1 MFNKIKGQ
9 NGAISNLKAAIA
21 NQRVAQAYLF
31 HGGPGTGKFTTA
43 LGFGMALNCLAQSEY
58 RPCGQCS
65 SCRKFL
71 ALDHPDLLYVFP
83 SSNLKLSLEGEIG
96 NPEARKEYDEYMQL
110 KRESPW
116 EQYRFS
122 TNTMI
127 RIESINWL
135 IRRLSLSVHEARRR
149 LCLIENAD
157 QMNTESQNAF
167 LKTLEEPPA
176 DTVIILTS
184 SQPSK
189 LLPTVVSRCQPLRF
203 QDLAPGVMEDVLCDE
218 FHIPREQAR
227 AAAHISAG
235 NIKRAIRFAQ
245 NESSELRAQ
254 AFEILQMTSEGKD
267 LALFRY
273 IQALPKS
280 FNAESAIGVLRYIEM
295 FIGDLAL
302 IADAP
307 QQIVN
312 IDKED
317 FLKSLREKLA
327 GIDPAELGDRIL
339 DFTKTVEDYTRRLQG
354 NINPRL
360 VMINMC
366 THLKKL
372 LSP

>member
-9 NGAISNLKAAIA
+9 NGALSNLKAAIA
-21 NQRVAQAYLF
+21 NERVAQAYLF
-31 HGGPGTGKFTTA
+31 HGSPGTGKFTTA
-43 LGFGMALNCLAQSEY
+43 LSFGMALNCLAQSEY

-83 SSNLKLSLEGEIG
+83 TPNLSLSPEGEIG
-96 NPEARKEYDEYMQL
+96 NREAKKEYDEYVKL

-127 RIESINWL
+127 RIESVNWL

-157 QMNTESQNAF
+157 QMNIDSQNAF

-176 DTVIILTS
+176 DTVIILIS
-184 SQPSK
+184 SQPSR

-203 QDLAPGVMEDVLCDE
+203 QSLAPRVIEDVLCDD

-235 NIKRAIRFAQ
+235 NLKRAIRFAQ

-254 AFEILQMTSEGKD
+254 AFEILQLAADGKD
-267 LALFRY
+267 LALFRN
-273 IQALPKS
+273 IQALPRQ
-280 FNAESAIGVLRYIEM
+280 FTAESAIGVLRYVTM

-302 IADAP
+302 IEDAP
-307 QQIVN
+307 EQIVN
-312 IDKED
+312 IDKES
-317 FLKSLREKLA
+317 FLTTLRERLA
-327 GIDPAELGDRIL
+327 SLDPAEIGDRAL
-339 DFTKTVEDYTRRLQG
+339 VFTKNVEDYIHRLQG
-354 NINPRL
+354 NVNPRL
-360 VMINMC
+360 VMMNLC
-366 THLKKL
+366 LDLKTL
-372 LSP
+372 LTS

>member
-31 HGGPGTGKFTTA
+31 HGGAGTGKFTTA

-65 SCRKFL
+65 SCRKFQ
-71 ALDHPDLLYVFP
+71 ALDHPDLLYIFP

-96 NPEARKEYDEYMQL
+96 NPDAKKEYDEYMQL

-122 TNTMI
+122 SNTMI

-135 IRRLSLSVHEARRR
+135 IKRLSLSVHEARHR

-157 QMNTESQNAF
+157 QMNVESQNAF

-176 DTVIILTS
+176 DTVIILIS

-203 QDLAPGVMEDVLCDE
+203 QDLAPGVMEEVLCDE

-245 NESSELRAQ
+245 NENSEHRSQ
-254 AFEILQMTSEGKD
+254 AFEILQMAAVGKD
-267 LALFRY
+267 LALFRH
-273 IQALPKS
+273 IQALPRS
-280 FNAESAIGVLRYIEM
+280 FTAESAIGVLRYLQM
-295 FIGDLAL
+295 FVGDLAL
-302 IADAP
+302 ISNAP

-317 FLKSLREKLA
+317 FLKSLREKLS
-327 GIDPAELGDRIL
+327 GSDPAELGERIL
-339 DFTKTVEDYTRRLQG
+339 NFTKTVEDYIRRLQG

-360 VMINMC
+360 VMINLC
-366 THLKKL
+366 TNLKSL
-372 LSP
+372 LNS